1 MNRILQEIQE
11 LIRKSLAE
19 HLPEVSSEDLEDNG
33 TVFYMNGK
41 NGTEFDY
48 FVNEHLPNFFVFYN
62 DKDNLGA
69 VKMTVYD
76 AGDTELYLYDEH
88 GKNLKKEIKLCL
100 DVAKEELL
108 KLAVLRRINADDKK
122 IWDSAIDKIKT
133 EREPTKQEIE
143 EFLDH
148 RKYCEPSIIR
158 KELMSKYAVV
168 SKRITEDGWKV
179 GYMMREEPHDDEDS
193 GWQLMAGNEDDDYVN
208 DISNLSLMR
217 IGYLANL
224 DPYIMNEI
232 DKPAGT
238 RRIRKSATEFEEDQG
253 QDPYLEK
260 WKQ

>member
-1 MNRILQEIQE
+1 MNKILQDIQE
-11 LIRKSLAE
+11 LIRKNLAE
-19 HLPEVSSEDLEDNG
+19 HLPEVTSEELEDNG

-69 VKMTVYD
+69 VKVSVYD

-100 DVAKEELL
+100 DVTKEELL
-108 KLAVLRRINADDKK
+108 KLAVLLRIHADDQKV
-122 IWDSAIDKIKT
+122 WDSAIDKLET
-133 EREPTKQEIE
+133 DREPTEQEIA
-143 EFLDH
+143 EFLENK
-148 RKYCEPSIIR
+148 KYYEPSIIR
-158 KELMSKYAVV
+158 KTLMSKYAVV
-168 SKRITEDGWKV
+168 SKRITEEGWKV

-193 GWQLMAGNEDDDYVN
+193 GWQLMAGDEDDDYVN

-217 IGYLANL
+217 IGYLANM
-224 DPYIMNEI
+224 DPHIMHEI

-238 RRIRKSATEFEEDQG
+238 RRIRKSATEFEDDHG